1 MPLPIYEDGVNAT
14 LTVCKLLGLAAST
27 TAEAVPVALVGVV
40 GFLPPLSLGA
50 LATINYAEMSPTSTH
65 VSVARLMHVAYENC
79 VRIFNPGAAFTVTPD
94 PATIVV

>member
-1 MPLPIYEDGVNAT
+1 MPLPTYEDGVNAT

-50 LATINYAEMSPTSTH
+50 LAINYAEMSPTRTQVFSALLM
-65 VSVARLMHVAYENC
+65 SVAYDH
-79 VRIFNPGAAFTVTPD
+79 
-94 PATIVV
+94 

>member
-1 MPLPIYEDGVNAT
+1 MTVPLPIYEDGVNAT

-50 LATINYAEMSPTSTH
+50 LAINYAEMSPTRTQVFSALLM
-65 VSVARLMHVAYENC
+65 SVAYDH
-79 VRIFNPGAAFTVTPD
+79 
-94 PATIVV
+94 